1 MSYTQL
7 TMGQRYQIEA
17 LKKEGLSQSAIARHI
32 GVHRSTVC
40 RELRR
45 NSLPS
50 GEYIAEKA
58 AIEARLRY
66 QYKKKNRRLSRRHV
80 LYIRQ
85 HLQEGWSPEQISG
98 RMRVDG
104 LDSVSHETIYRYV
117 YRDQKQGGTLYLY
130 LRHKRR
136 KYARRSDG
144 YTKRGTIKGRVGIE
158 VRPAIVE
165 TKSRVG
171 DWEADTI
178 IGRGHH
184 QGIVTLVD
192 RHSKFTLMKKVSSK
206 RAEEVTRAII
216 HLLEPVK
223 VFTQTITSD
232 NGKEFAYHETISKK
246 LETSFFFARPYHSC
260 DRGLNEHTN
269 GLIREYFPK
278 EKAFEEISEKEI
290 VEVQNR
296 LNHRPRKVLGYKTPA
311 EVFFAK
317 IASAYSVA

>member
-7 TMGQRYQIEA
+7 TLKERYQIEA

-40 RELRR
+40 RELKR
-45 NSLPS
+45 NSSPG

-66 QYKKKNRRLSRRHV
+66 QYKKKNRRMSHSHIR
-80 LYIRQ
+80 YIRQ

-98 RMRVDG
+98 RMRLDG
-104 LDSVSHETIYRYV
+104 LDPVSHETIYRYV
-117 YRDQKQGGTLYLY
+117 YRDQKQGGTLYLF
-130 LRHKRR
+130 LRHKRK
-136 KYARRSDG
+136 KYTRRSDN
-144 YTKRGTIKGRVGIE
+144 YAKRGSIKGRIGIE
-158 VRPAIVE
+158 ARPAIVE
-165 TKSRVG
+165 TKRRVG

-192 RHSKFTLMKKVSSK
+192 RHSKFTLMKKVTSK
-206 RAEEVTRAII
+206 RADDVTRAIL

-223 VFTQTITSD
+223 AITRTITSD
-232 NGKEFAYHETISKK
+232 NGKEFAYHALISERLK
-246 LETSFFFARPYHSC
+246 SGFFFARPYHSC

-278 EKAFEEISEKEI
+278 HKAFEEITDKE
-290 VEVQNR
+290 VVAVQNR

-317 IASAYSVA
+317 MAVAYSVA

>member
-1 MSYTQL
+1 M
-7 TMGQRYQIEA
+7 
-17 LKKEGLSQSAIARHI
+17 
-32 GVHRSTVC
+32 
-40 RELRR
+40 
-45 NSLPS
+45 
-50 GEYIAEKA
+50 
-58 AIEARLRY
+58 
-66 QYKKKNRRLSRRHV
+66 
-80 LYIRQ
+80 
-85 HLQEGWSPEQISG
+85 
-98 RMRVDG
+98 
-104 LDSVSHETIYRYV
+104 VSHETIYRYV
-117 YRDQKQGGTLYLY
+117 YRDQKVGGKLYLF
-130 LRHKRR
+130 LRHKRK
-136 KYARRSDG
+136 KYAKRSSDYIRRV
-144 YTKRGTIKGRVGIE
+144 TIKGRVGIE
-158 VRPAIVE
+158 ARPAIVE

-192 RHSKFTLMKKVSSK
+192 RHSKFTLMKKVASK
-206 RAEEVTRAII
+206 RAEEATRAII

-223 VFTQTITSD
+223 LFTRTITSD
-232 NGKEFAYHETISKK
+232 NGKEFAYHEAISKK
-246 LETSFFFARPYHSC
+246 LETSFFFARPHHSC

-317 IASAYSVA
+317 IVSAYSVA